1 MAVKI
6 VVGLGNPGKEYEQT
20 PHNAGFAV
28 VDALAR
34 AADCRLRGSW
44 RFRAHTGS
52 IRVNEEPVLLVKPD
66 TFMNRSG
73 EAVSAILRWQK
84 ASPDSLLVVLDDA
97 DLPVGRLR
105 MRPGGSSGGHRGLAS
120 ITSALGSDQVARL
133 RIGVGRGAEGE
144 RDLVRHVLSPLS
156 AADRRHYEAA
166 LEAAAQAV
174 RCWWA
179 DGVDAAMNAFNRFAP
194 PA

>member
-1 MAVKI
+1 MKI

-34 AADCRLRGSW
+34 EEQCRLRGSW

-52 IRVNEEPVLLVKPD
+52 IRLADAPVLLVKPD

-84 ASPDSLLVVLDDA
+84 APAEALLVVLDDA

-105 MRPGGSSGGHRGLAS
+105 MRPGGSSGGHRGLGS
-120 ITSALGSDQVARL
+120 ITDGLGTEQVARL
-133 RIGVGRGAEGE
+133 RVGVGRGASGE

-156 AADRRHYEAA
+156 PEDRRQYEAA
-166 LEAAAQAV
+166 LTAAALAV
-174 RCWWA
+174 RCWVEQ
-179 DGVDAAMNAFNRFAP
+179 GVDAAMNAFNRFAP